1 MKKRDIKDVRIG
13 VIGLG
18 YVGFPLACLFSRKY
32 PVVAFDINSS
42 RVEAL
47 NRAEDSTLEV
57 SSPEIRSA
65 LDSGMLCTCN
75 IEDLRPCNFYIVTVP
90 TPVNE
95 NNYPDL
101 RPLEKA
107 SETVG
112 GVLSEGDIV
121 VYESTVYPGVT
132 EEVCAPILEKYSSLT
147 LNKDFF
153 LGYSPERINPG
164 DKEHT
169 VAHILKITSGSTPEV
184 AEFIDNVYN
193 SVLLNGTFKASS
205 IKVAE
210 AAKIIE
216 NSQRDVNIAFMN
228 EVAMIMNALGIDTLD
243 VLEAAGTKW
252 NFLPFRPGLVG
263 GHCISVDP
271 YYLIQKAQFHG
282 ILPRIMTE
290 SRRVNDAMGN
300 YVASQVVNSMT
311 LNGNRVKDSSILI
324 LGFTFKEN
332 CPDIRNTKVVNIY
345 NYLTSFTDNI
355 TVCDPWVDSE
365 DAMAEYGVKVVNSL
379 PNEDSKKYDAIVLCV
394 NHTVFHTLD
403 LKSMI
408 SDRGVIY
415 DVKGAFPREI
425 VSMRL

>member
-1 MKKRDIKDVRIG
+1 MDKSYKIG
-13 VIGLG
+13 IIGLG
-18 YVGFPLACLFSRKY
+18 YVGFPLACLFAKKY
-32 PVVAFDINSS
+32 PVIAFDINSS
-42 RVEAL
+42 RVKSL
-47 NRAEDSTLEV
+47 NSGEDSTLEV
-57 SSPEIRSA
+57 SKNRVEEAFRNGLVCTDDPQ
-65 LDSGMLCTCN
+65 MLKDCN
-75 IEDLRPCNFYIVTVP
+75 IYIVTVP

-101 RPLEKA
+101 GPLEKA
-107 SETVG
+107 SATVG
-112 GVLSEGDIV
+112 SFISDGDMII
-121 VYESTVYPGVT
+121 YESTVYPGVT
-132 EEVCAPILEKYSSLT
+132 EEICAPIIEKVSGKV

-169 VAHILKITSGSTPEV
+169 VEKIKKITSGSTPQSALIV
-184 AEFIDNVYN
+184 DWLYN
-193 SVLLNGTFKASS
+193 SVLENGTYRASS

-252 NFLPFRPGLVG
+252 NFLPFKPGLVG

-290 SRRVNDAMGN
+290 SRRVNDAMGS
-300 YVASQVVNSMT
+300 YVASRVVFNMNQRGIMVKNS
-311 LNGNRVKDSSILI
+311 KILI

-332 CPDIRNTKVVNIY
+332 CPDIRNTKVINIY
-345 NYLTSFTDNI
+345 QSLLSYTDNI
-355 TVCDPWVDSE
+355 DIYDPWVDSQE
-365 DAMAEYGVKVVNSL
+365 AENEYGVSPIKDFSL
-379 PNEDSKKYDAIVLCV
+379 ICNNRYDAVVICV
-394 NHTVFHTLD
+394 AHSEFQKID
-403 LKSMI
+403 LKSI
-408 SDRGVIY
+408 TCTNSTIY
-415 DVKGAFPREI
+415 DVKGTFDRNI
-425 VSMRL
+425 VTQRL

>member
-1 MKKRDIKDVRIG
+1 MEMSYKIG
-13 VIGLG
+13 IIGLG
-18 YVGFPLACLFSRKY
+18 YVGFPLACLFAKKY
-32 PVVAFDINSS
+32 PVVAFDINTS
-42 RVEAL
+42 RVKAL
-47 NRAEDSTLEV
+47 QSGEDSTLEV
-57 SSPEIRSA
+57 SSERIAAA
-65 LDSGMLCTCN
+65 LQNRMLCTDRVEDLKDCN
-75 IEDLRPCNFYIVTVP
+75 IYIVTVP

-112 GVLSEGDIV
+112 SVISEGDIV
-121 VYESTVYPGVT
+121 IYESTVYPGVT
-132 EEVCAPILEKYSSLT
+132 EEVCAPIIEKVSGKK
-147 LNKDFF
+147 LNTGFF

-169 VAHILKITSGSTPEV
+169 VEKIKKITSGSTDETAQIV
-184 AEFIDNVYN
+184 DSLYN
-193 SVLLNGTFKASS
+193 SVLENGTFKASS

-228 EVAMIMNALGIDTLD
+228 EVAMIMNALGIDTND

-252 NFLPFRPGLVG
+252 NFLPFKPGLVG

-290 SRRVNDAMGN
+290 SRRVNDAMGS
-300 YVASQVVNSMT
+300 YVASRVVFNMNQRGIIVKNS
-311 LNGNRVKDSSILI
+311 RILI

-332 CPDIRNTKVVNIY
+332 CPDIRNTKVINIY
-345 NYLTSFTDNI
+345 QSLSSYTDNI
-355 TVCDPWVDSE
+355 DIYDPWVETE
-365 DAMAEYGVKVVNSL
+365 DAEKEYGVKIIREFDKI
-379 PNEDSKKYDAIVLCV
+379 EDKKYDAVVLCV
-394 NHTVFHTLD
+394 AHSEFKEID
-403 LKSMI
+403 LKSI
-408 SDRGVIY
+408 TYENSTIY
-415 DVKGAFPREI
+415 DVKSAFDRNI
-425 VSMRL
+425 VTQRL